1 MKKKIKLKGI
11 DGVIFDL
18 DGVITDTATI
28 HKKAWKVTFDNSLK
42 NLCKKKFSNLDY
54 YKYIDGKPR
63 LDGIS
68 IYLKSRRL
76 ILSNKLI
83 KKISNEKNIL
93 FKNLV
98 KINKIIL
105 YKDALNLIKLLKIN
119 KIKIGLASSSK
130 NCKFIIKKA
139 KIYNLFDYI
148 IDGQDL
154 EKKKLKGK
162 PNPKIFLEAL
172 KSLNLKKD
180 KTVIIEDSA
189 SGVKAAFDSNVKFP
203 VGICRKSNSK
213 DLKKNGARIVLKS
226 LNNLLIQK

>member
-28 HKKAWKVTFDNSLK
+28 HKKAWKITFDNSLK
-42 NLCKKKFSNLDY
+42 DLCKKKFSKFDY

-68 IYLKSRRL
+68 VYLKSRKL

-83 KKISNEKNIL
+83 QKISKKKNIL

>member
-28 HKKAWKVTFDNSLK
+28 HKKAWKLTFDNSLK

-98 KINKIIL
+98 KINKIII

-130 NCKFIIKKA
+130 NCRFIIKKA
-139 KIYNLFDYI
+139 KIYNLFDSI

-154 EKKKLKGK
+154 EKKKTERKTKSKNFFGSFK
-162 PNPKIFLEAL
+162 KLEF
-172 KSLNLKKD
+172 KK
-180 KTVIIEDSA
+180 
-189 SGVKAAFDSNVKFP
+189 
-203 VGICRKSNSK
+203 R
-213 DLKKNGARIVLKS
+213 
-226 LNNLLIQK
+226 

>member
-28 HKKAWKVTFDNSLK
+28 HKKAWKITFDNSLK
-42 NLCKKKFSNLDY
+42 DLCKKKFSKLDY

-68 IYLKSRRL
+68 VYLKSRKL

-83 KKISNEKNIL
+83 QKISKKKNIL